1 MLRNDG
7 LDVVAKEAQKV
18 SDNTHNMLLQ
28 WLQLD
33 VGMIDE
39 NDGGEVCD
47 SSRNMS
53 WLQYCHHWRQS

>member
-7 LDVVAKEAQKV
+7 LDVAKEAQKV
-18 SDNTHNMLLQ
+18 SDNAHNMLLQ
-28 WLQLD
+28 WFQLD

-47 SSRNMS
+47 SSRKLS